1 MNRIASLVAGTVT
14 TAFVGASI
22 AAVSASQGVLPGW
35 GNAGGQAD
43 GSWEDAAQALQDQW
57 AGVAISA
64 PDVTTPE
71 GTVAPTVIYVD
82 KEPIVI
88 TKEIVLRSK
97 EAAPA
102 PASRAL
108 DAPTVVPTNSAAP
121 PLAPA
126 AAPSGAPPPS
136 SGGGAEAPAG
146 FSPQAPGPVAPSPT
160 ASMAPPPAVPVETF
174 ASAGVP
180 TGSSWG
186 DDDDDYAEGEEDD
199 DEDEPEEE
207 DEREDEDEEERD

>member
-35 GNAGGQAD
+35 GNTGGQAD

-97 EAAPA
+97 EPAPA

-108 DAPTVVPTNSAAP
+108 DAPTAVPTNSAAP

-126 AAPSGAPPPS
+126 AAPSGAPPSS

-146 FSPQAPGPVAPSPT
+146 FSPPAPGPT
-160 ASMAPPPAVPVETF
+160 ATMAPPPAAPVETF
-174 ASAGVP
+174 ASADAPSGP
-180 TGSSWG
+180 SWG